1 MNLRDELIEVG
12 AERLDK
18 LADLGI
24 GVGMRFAAEQTLD
37 AMLDLLTERADKVKD
52 HKGNIVAIQIDL
64 AVLRNPGSRT

>member
-37 AMLDLLTERADKVKD
+37 AMLDLLTERGPWPAETRRF
-52 HKGNIVAIQIDL
+52 IAS
-64 AVLRNPGSRT
+64 LRNPGSRT